1 MSKNQ
6 YTLLVFSIIG
16 ILLLI
21 PGYGVHFFEQ
31 IWNFPGNLFSDDFKE
46 SFPLATIPLMVISLL
61 GTGMYMTFKLGFPQL
76 TRIIHG
82 IKVTRGDYDSTE
94 DEGDLNHFKALST
107 ALAATVGIG
116 NIAGVAIAI
125 QIGGPGALFW
135 MWISAIVGMA
145 TKFFTCSLGIMYRG
159 YDSDNVLQ
167 GGPMYVIEQG
177 MGKKFKFLSYWF
189 SIAGLVGCLSLLQA
203 NQLTQIMSDYVAKS
217 FEIEKSFNLNLTI
230 GIVIALIVS
239 LVIFGGLS
247 RIAEVA
253 SKIVPFMVIIYL
265 LSGLFIVL
273 SNATLIPSIFSNIFS
288 SAFNGSSVAGGFAGT
303 AIVISQGFRR
313 AAFSNEA
320 GMGTEVMAIGASK
333 NNQPIKSGLVAMIGP
348 LIDTIIV
355 CTITGLVI
363 LLSSEW
369 IEGSYSGVSLT
380 QKSFSNYLGLAG
392 DYILIFSVATFT
404 LSTMFGY
411 SYYGCK
417 CASYL
422 FGTNSKFYYRIFYIL
437 TLVIGSVLSLDLAVN
452 IVDAMFALM
461 AFPTMISA
469 LYLAPNIKK
478 EANRYF
484 ASIKDN

>member
-1 MSKNQ
+1 MDIINNFFAELSNFLWGNFGVANLVIGGGVFFLIYSKLTPFR
-6 YTLLVFSIIG
+6 YFKHAFE
-16 ILLLI
+16 ILL
-21 PGYGVHFFEQ
+21 GKH
-31 IWNFPGNLFSDDFKE
+31 DD
-46 SFPLATIPLMVISLL
+46 P
-61 GTGMYMTFKLGFPQL
+61 
-76 TRIIHG
+76 
-82 IKVTRGDYDSTE
+82 D
-94 DEGDLNHFKALST
+94 DEGQISHFQALST
-107 ALAATVGIG
+107 ALSSTVGIG
-116 NIAGVAIAI
+116 NIAGVAVAI
-125 QIGGPGALFW
+125 SLGGPGALFW

-203 NQLTQIMSDYVAKS
+203 NQLTQIMSDYVVKS
-217 FEIEKSFNLNLTI
+217 FDIEQSFNLNLII
-230 GIVIALIVS
+230 GIIIAILVS
-239 LVIFGGLS
+239 SVIFGGLS

-253 SKIVPFMVIIYL
+253 SKIVPFMVMVYL

-273 SNATLIPSIFSNIFS
+273 SNASSIPAIFSNIFT

-369 IEGSYSGVSLT
+369 IEGTYSGVSLT

-422 FGTNSKFYYRIFYIL
+422 FGANSKFYYRIFYVL
-437 TLVIGSVLSLDLAVN
+437 TLVLGSVLSLDLAVN

-478 EANRYF
+478 EANKYF
-484 ASIKDN
+484 ASMEDN

>member
-1 MSKNQ
+1 MEIINNFFAELSNF
-6 YTLLVFSIIG
+6 LWGNFGVANLVIG
-16 ILLLI
+16 GGVFFLIYSRLTPFRYFKHAFEILL
-21 PGYGVHFFEQ
+21 GKH
-31 IWNFPGNLFSDDFKE
+31 DD
-46 SFPLATIPLMVISLL
+46 P
-61 GTGMYMTFKLGFPQL
+61 
-76 TRIIHG
+76 
-82 IKVTRGDYDSTE
+82 D
-94 DEGDLNHFKALST
+94 DEGQISHFQALST
-107 ALAATVGIG
+107 ALSSTVGIG
-116 NIAGVAIAI
+116 NIAGVAVAI
-125 QIGGPGALFW
+125 SLGGPGALFW

-203 NQLTQIMSDYVAKS
+203 NQLTQIMSDYMVKS
-217 FEIEKSFNLNLTI
+217 FDIEQSFNLNLII
-230 GIVIALIVS
+230 GIIIAILVS
-239 LVIFGGLS
+239 SVIFGGLS

-253 SKIVPFMVIIYL
+253 SKIVPFMVIVYL

-273 SNATLIPSIFSNIFS
+273 SNASSIPAIFSNIFT

-422 FGTNSKFYYRIFYIL
+422 FGTNSKFYYRIFYVL
-437 TLVIGSVLSLDLAVN
+437 TLVLGSVLSLDLAVN

-469 LYLAPNIKK
+469 LYFCLLYTSPSP
-478 EANRYF
+478 RD
-484 ASIKDN
+484 S

>member
-1 MSKNQ
+1 
-6 YTLLVFSIIG
+6 
-16 ILLLI
+16 
-21 PGYGVHFFEQ
+21 
-31 IWNFPGNLFSDDFKE
+31 
-46 SFPLATIPLMVISLL
+46 
-61 GTGMYMTFKLGFPQL
+61 
-76 TRIIHG
+76 
-82 IKVTRGDYDSTE
+82 
-94 DEGDLNHFKALST
+94 
-107 ALAATVGIG
+107 
-116 NIAGVAIAI
+116 
-125 QIGGPGALFW
+125 
-135 MWISAIVGMA
+135 
-145 TKFFTCSLGIMYRG
+145 
-159 YDSDNVLQ
+159 
-167 GGPMYVIEQG
+167 MYVIEQG

-203 NQLTQIMSDYVAKS
+203 NQLTQIMSDYVVKS
-217 FEIEKSFNLNLTI
+217 FDIEQSFNLNLII
-230 GIVIALIVS
+230 GIIIATLVS
-239 LVIFGGLS
+239 SVIFGGLS

-253 SKIVPFMVIIYL
+253 SKIVPFMVIVYL

-273 SNATLIPSIFSNIFS
+273 SNASSIPAIFSNIFT

-369 IEGSYSGVSLT
+369 IEGTYSGVSLT

-422 FGTNSKFYYRIFYIL
+422 FGANSKFYYRIFYVL
-437 TLVIGSVLSLDLAVN
+437 TLVLGSVLSLDLAVN

-484 ASIKDN
+484 ASRKNN

>member
-1 MSKNQ
+1 MDIINNFFAELSNF
-6 YTLLVFSIIG
+6 LWGNFGVANLVIG
-16 ILLLI
+16 GGVFFLIYSRLTPFRYFKHAFEILL
-21 PGYGVHFFEQ
+21 GKH
-31 IWNFPGNLFSDDFKE
+31 DD
-46 SFPLATIPLMVISLL
+46 P
-61 GTGMYMTFKLGFPQL
+61 
-76 TRIIHG
+76 
-82 IKVTRGDYDSTE
+82 D
-94 DEGDLNHFKALST
+94 DEGQISHFQALST
-107 ALAATVGIG
+107 ALSSTVGIG
-116 NIAGVAIAI
+116 NIAGVAVAI
-125 QIGGPGALFW
+125 SLGGPGALFW

-203 NQLTQIMSDYVAKS
+203 NQLTQIMSDYMVKS
-217 FEIEKSFNLNLTI
+217 FDIEQSFNLNLII
-230 GIVIALIVS
+230 GIIIAILVS
-239 LVIFGGLS
+239 SVIFGGLS

-253 SKIVPFMVIIYL
+253 SKIVPFMVMVYL

-273 SNATLIPSIFSNIFS
+273 SNASSIPAIFSNIFT
-288 SAFNGSSVAGGFAGT
+288 SAFSGSSVAGGFAGT

-369 IEGSYSGVSLT
+369 IEGTYSGVSLT

-422 FGTNSKFYYRIFYIL
+422 FGANSKFYYRIFYVL
-437 TLVIGSVLSLDLAVN
+437 TLVLGSVLSLDLAVN

-478 EANRYF
+478 EANKYF
-484 ASIKDN
+484 ASIKEN

>member
-1 MSKNQ
+1 MDIINNFFAELSNF
-6 YTLLVFSIIG
+6 LWGNFGVANLVIG
-16 ILLLI
+16 GGVFFLIYSRLTPFRYFKHAFEILL
-21 PGYGVHFFEQ
+21 GKH
-31 IWNFPGNLFSDDFKE
+31 DD
-46 SFPLATIPLMVISLL
+46 P
-61 GTGMYMTFKLGFPQL
+61 
-76 TRIIHG
+76 
-82 IKVTRGDYDSTE
+82 D
-94 DEGDLNHFKALST
+94 DEGQISHFQALST
-107 ALAATVGIG
+107 ALSSTVGIG
-116 NIAGVAIAI
+116 NIAGVAVAI
-125 QIGGPGALFW
+125 SLGGPGALFW

-203 NQLTQIMSDYVAKS
+203 NQLTQIMSDYVVKS
-217 FEIEKSFNLNLTI
+217 FDVEQSFNLNLMI
-230 GIVIALIVS
+230 GIIIAILVS
-239 LVIFGGLS
+239 SVIFGGLS

-253 SKIVPFMVIIYL
+253 SKIVPFMVMVYL

-273 SNATLIPSIFSNIFS
+273 SNASSIPAIFSNIFS

-369 IEGSYSGVSLT
+369 IEGTYSGVSLT

-422 FGTNSKFYYRIFYIL
+422 FGANSKFYYRIFYVL
-437 TLVIGSVLSLDLAVN
+437 TLVLGSVLSLDLAVN

-484 ASIKDN
+484 SSIKDN

>member
-1 MSKNQ
+1 MEIINNFFAELSNF
-6 YTLLVFSIIG
+6 LWGNFGVANLVIG
-16 ILLLI
+16 GGVFFLIYSRLTPFRYFKHAFEILL
-21 PGYGVHFFEQ
+21 GKH
-31 IWNFPGNLFSDDFKE
+31 DD
-46 SFPLATIPLMVISLL
+46 P
-61 GTGMYMTFKLGFPQL
+61 
-76 TRIIHG
+76 
-82 IKVTRGDYDSTE
+82 D
-94 DEGDLNHFKALST
+94 DEGQISHFQALST
-107 ALAATVGIG
+107 ALSSTVGIG
-116 NIAGVAIAI
+116 NIAGVAVAI
-125 QIGGPGALFW
+125 SLGGPGALFW

-203 NQLTQIMSDYVAKS
+203 NQLTQIMSDYVVKS
-217 FEIEKSFNLNLTI
+217 FEIEQTFNLNLTI

-247 RIAEVA
+247 RIADVA

-422 FGTNSKFYYRIFYIL
+422 FGANSKFYYRIFYVL
-437 TLVIGSVLSLDLAVN
+437 TLILGSVLSLDLAVN

-478 EANRYF
+478 EANSYF

>member
-1 MSKNQ
+1 MDIINNFFAELSNF
-6 YTLLVFSIIG
+6 LWGNFGVANLVIG
-16 ILLLI
+16 GGVFFLIYSRLTPFRYFKHAFEILL
-21 PGYGVHFFEQ
+21 GKH
-31 IWNFPGNLFSDDFKE
+31 DD
-46 SFPLATIPLMVISLL
+46 P
-61 GTGMYMTFKLGFPQL
+61 
-76 TRIIHG
+76 
-82 IKVTRGDYDSTE
+82 D
-94 DEGDLNHFKALST
+94 DEGQISHFQALST
-107 ALAATVGIG
+107 ALSSTVGIG
-116 NIAGVAIAI
+116 NIAGVAVAI
-125 QIGGPGALFW
+125 SLGGPGALFW

-203 NQLTQIMSDYVAKS
+203 NQLTQIMSDYVVKS
-217 FEIEKSFNLNLTI
+217 FEIEQSFNLNLTI

-253 SKIVPFMVIIYL
+253 SKIVPFMVMVYL

-273 SNATLIPSIFSNIFS
+273 SNASSIPAIFSNIFS

-369 IEGSYSGVSLT
+369 IEGTYSGVSLT

-422 FGTNSKFYYRIFYIL
+422 FGANSKFYYRIFYVL
-437 TLVIGSVLSLDLAVN
+437 TLVLGSVLSLDLAVN

>member
-1 MSKNQ
+1 MDTINNFFAELSNF
-6 YTLLVFSIIG
+6 LWGNFGVANLVIG
-16 ILLLI
+16 GGVFFLIYSRLTPFRYFKHAFEILL
-21 PGYGVHFFEQ
+21 GKH
-31 IWNFPGNLFSDDFKE
+31 DD
-46 SFPLATIPLMVISLL
+46 P
-61 GTGMYMTFKLGFPQL
+61 
-76 TRIIHG
+76 
-82 IKVTRGDYDSTE
+82 D
-94 DEGDLNHFKALST
+94 DEGQISHFQALST
-107 ALAATVGIG
+107 ALSSTVGIG
-116 NIAGVAIAI
+116 NIAGVAVAI
-125 QIGGPGALFW
+125 SLGGPGALFW

-159 YDSDNVLQ
+159 YDSDKVLQ

-203 NQLTQIMSDYVAKS
+203 NQLTQIMSDYVVKS
-217 FEIEKSFNLNLTI
+217 FNVEQSFNLNLMI
-230 GIVIALIVS
+230 GIIIAILVS
-239 LVIFGGLS
+239 SVIFGGLS

-253 SKIVPFMVIIYL
+253 SKIVPFMVIVYL

-273 SNATLIPSIFSNIFS
+273 SNASSIPAIFSNIFT

-369 IEGSYSGVSLT
+369 IEGTYSGVSLT

-422 FGTNSKFYYRIFYIL
+422 FGANSKFYYRIFYVL
-437 TLVIGSVLSLDLAVN
+437 TLVLGSVLSLDLAVN
-452 IVDAMFALM
+452 IVDTMFALM

-484 ASIKDN
+484 ASRKNN

>member
-1 MSKNQ
+1 MDIINNFFAELSNFLWGNFGVANLVIGGGVFFLIYSKLTPFR
-6 YTLLVFSIIG
+6 YFKHAFE
-16 ILLLI
+16 ILL
-21 PGYGVHFFEQ
+21 GKH
-31 IWNFPGNLFSDDFKE
+31 DD
-46 SFPLATIPLMVISLL
+46 P
-61 GTGMYMTFKLGFPQL
+61 
-76 TRIIHG
+76 
-82 IKVTRGDYDSTE
+82 D
-94 DEGDLNHFKALST
+94 DEGQISHFQALST
-107 ALAATVGIG
+107 ALSRTVGIG
-116 NIAGVAIAI
+116 NIAGVAVAI
-125 QIGGPGALFW
+125 SLGGPGALFW

-177 MGKKFKFLSYWF
+177 MGKNFKFLSYWF

-203 NQLTQIMSDYVAKS
+203 NQLTQIMSDYVVKS
-217 FEIEKSFNLNLTI
+217 FDIEQSFNLNLII
-230 GIVIALIVS
+230 GIIIAILVS
-239 LVIFGGLS
+239 SVIFGGLS

-253 SKIVPFMVIIYL
+253 SKIVPFMVMVYL
-265 LSGLFIVL
+265 FSGLFIVL
-273 SNATLIPSIFSNIFS
+273 SNASSIPAIFSNIFT

-363 LLSSEW
+363 LLSNEW
-369 IEGSYSGVSLT
+369 IEGTYSGVSLT

-422 FGTNSKFYYRIFYIL
+422 FGANSKFYYRIFYVL
-437 TLVIGSVLSLDLAVN
+437 TLVVGSVLSLDLAVN

-469 LYLAPNIKK
+469 LYLAPNINK
-478 EANRYF
+478 EANKYF
-484 ASIKDN
+484 ASIEDNK

>member
-1 MSKNQ
+1 MNIINNFFAEFSNF
-6 YTLLVFSIIG
+6 LWGNFGVANLVIGGGIFFIIYSRLTPFRYFKHAFE
-16 ILLLI
+16 ILL
-21 PGYGVHFFEQ
+21 GKH
-31 IWNFPGNLFSDDFKE
+31 DD
-46 SFPLATIPLMVISLL
+46 PN
-61 GTGMYMTFKLGFPQL
+61 
-76 TRIIHG
+76 
-82 IKVTRGDYDSTE
+82 
-94 DEGDLNHFKALST
+94 DEGQISHFQALST
-107 ALAATVGIG
+107 ALSSTVGIG
-116 NIAGVAIAI
+116 NIAGVAVAI
-125 QIGGPGALFW
+125 SLGGPGALFW

-159 YDSDNVLQ
+159 YDSENVLQ
-167 GGPMYVIEQG
+167 GGPMYVIENG

-203 NQLTQIMSDYVAKS
+203 NQLTQIMSDYMVRS
-217 FEIEKSFNLNLTI
+217 FGIEQSFNLNLII
-230 GIVIALIVS
+230 GIIIAILVS
-239 LVIFGGLS
+239 SVIFGGLS

-253 SKIVPFMVIIYL
+253 SKIVPFMVIVYL
-265 LSGLFIVL
+265 LSGLFIVF
-273 SNATLIPSIFSNIFS
+273 SNASSIPAIFSNIFS

-320 GMGTEVMAIGASK
+320 GMGTEVMAIGASR

-369 IEGSYSGVSLT
+369 IEGTYSGVSLT
-380 QKSFSNYLGLAG
+380 QKSFSNYLGLVG

-417 CASYL
+417 CSSYL
-422 FGTNSKFYYRIFYIL
+422 FGANSKFYYRIFYVL
-437 TLVIGSVLSLDLAVN
+437 TLVLGSVLSLDLAVN

>member
-1 MSKNQ
+1 MDIINNFFAELSNF
-6 YTLLVFSIIG
+6 LWGNFGVANLVIG
-16 ILLLI
+16 GGIFFLIYSRLTPFRYFKHAFEILL
-21 PGYGVHFFEQ
+21 GKH
-31 IWNFPGNLFSDDFKE
+31 DD
-46 SFPLATIPLMVISLL
+46 P
-61 GTGMYMTFKLGFPQL
+61 
-76 TRIIHG
+76 
-82 IKVTRGDYDSTE
+82 D
-94 DEGDLNHFKALST
+94 DEGQISHFQALST
-107 ALAATVGIG
+107 ALSSTVGIG
-116 NIAGVAIAI
+116 NIAGVAVAI
-125 QIGGPGALFW
+125 SLGGPGALFW
-135 MWISAIVGMA
+135 MWISALVGMA

-203 NQLTQIMSDYVAKS
+203 NQLTQIMSDYVVKS
-217 FEIEKSFNLNLTI
+217 FDIEQSFNLNLII
-230 GIVIALIVS
+230 GIIIAILVS
-239 LVIFGGLS
+239 SVIFGGLS

-253 SKIVPFMVIIYL
+253 SKIVPFMVIVYL

-273 SNATLIPSIFSNIFS
+273 SNASSIPAIFSNIFS

-363 LLSSEW
+363 LLSSDW
-369 IEGSYSGVSLT
+369 IEGTYSGVSLT
-380 QKSFSNYLGLAG
+380 QKSFSNYLGFIG

-422 FGTNSKFYYRIFYIL
+422 FGTNSKFYYRIFYVL
-437 TLVIGSVLSLDLAVN
+437 TLILGSVLSLDLAVN

-469 LYLAPNIKK
+469 LYLAPDIKK
-478 EANRYF
+478 EANKYF
-484 ASIKDN
+484 TNLKEGS

>member
-1 MSKNQ
+1 MDIINNFFAELSNF
-6 YTLLVFSIIG
+6 LWGNFGVANLVIG
-16 ILLLI
+16 GGVFFLIYSRLTPFRYFKHAFEILLGKHDDPDDVGQI
-21 PGYGVHFFEQ
+21 SHFQ
-31 IWNFPGNLFSDDFKE
+31 
-46 SFPLATIPLMVISLL
+46 
-61 GTGMYMTFKLGFPQL
+61 
-76 TRIIHG
+76 
-82 IKVTRGDYDSTE
+82 
-94 DEGDLNHFKALST
+94 ALST
-107 ALAATVGIG
+107 ALSSTVGIG
-116 NIAGVAIAI
+116 NIAGVAVAI
-125 QIGGPGALFW
+125 SLGGPGALFW

-159 YDSDNVLQ
+159 YDSDKVLQ

-203 NQLTQIMSDYVAKS
+203 NQLTQIMSDYVVKS
-217 FEIEKSFNLNLTI
+217 FNVEQSFNLNLMI
-230 GIVIALIVS
+230 GIIIAILVS
-239 LVIFGGLS
+239 SVIFGGLS

-253 SKIVPFMVIIYL
+253 SKIVPFMVIVYL

-273 SNATLIPSIFSNIFS
+273 SNASSIPAIFSNIFT

-369 IEGSYSGVSLT
+369 IEGTYSGVSLT

-422 FGTNSKFYYRIFYIL
+422 FGANSKFYYRIFYVL
-437 TLVIGSVLSLDLAVN
+437 TLVLGSVLSLDLAVN

>member
-1 MSKNQ
+1 MEIINNFFAELSNF
-6 YTLLVFSIIG
+6 LWGNFGVANLVIG
-16 ILLLI
+16 GGVFFLIYSRLTPFRYFKHAFEILL
-21 PGYGVHFFEQ
+21 GKH
-31 IWNFPGNLFSDDFKE
+31 DD
-46 SFPLATIPLMVISLL
+46 P
-61 GTGMYMTFKLGFPQL
+61 
-76 TRIIHG
+76 
-82 IKVTRGDYDSTE
+82 D
-94 DEGDLNHFKALST
+94 DEGQISHFQALST
-107 ALAATVGIG
+107 ALSSTVGIG
-116 NIAGVAIAI
+116 NIAGVAVAI
-125 QIGGPGALFW
+125 SLGGPGALFW

-217 FEIEKSFNLNLTI
+217 FEIEQSFNLNLTI

-437 TLVIGSVLSLDLAVN
+437 TLVLGSVLSLDLAVN

-478 EANRYF
+478 EANSYF

>member
-1 MSKNQ
+1 MNIINNFFAEFSNF
-6 YTLLVFSIIG
+6 LWGNFGVANLVIGGGIFFIIYSRLTPFRYFKHAFE
-16 ILLLI
+16 ILL
-21 PGYGVHFFEQ
+21 GKH
-31 IWNFPGNLFSDDFKE
+31 DD
-46 SFPLATIPLMVISLL
+46 PN
-61 GTGMYMTFKLGFPQL
+61 
-76 TRIIHG
+76 
-82 IKVTRGDYDSTE
+82 
-94 DEGDLNHFKALST
+94 DEGQISHFQALST
-107 ALAATVGIG
+107 ALSSTVGIG
-116 NIAGVAIAI
+116 NIAGVAVAI
-125 QIGGPGALFW
+125 SLGGPGALFW

-159 YDSDNVLQ
+159 YDSENVLQ
-167 GGPMYVIEQG
+167 GGPMYVIENG

-203 NQLTQIMSDYVAKS
+203 NQLTQIMSDYMVRS
-217 FEIEKSFNLNLTI
+217 FGIEQSFNLNLII
-230 GIVIALIVS
+230 GIIIAILVS
-239 LVIFGGLS
+239 SVIFGGLS

-253 SKIVPFMVIIYL
+253 SKIVPFMVIVYL
-265 LSGLFIVL
+265 LSGLFIVF
-273 SNATLIPSIFSNIFS
+273 SNASSIPAIFSNIFS

-369 IEGSYSGVSLT
+369 IEGTYSGVSLT
-380 QKSFSNYLGLAG
+380 QKSFSNYLGLVG

-417 CASYL
+417 CSSYL
-422 FGTNSKFYYRIFYIL
+422 FGANSKFYYRIFYVL
-437 TLVIGSVLSLDLAVN
+437 TLVLGSVLSLDLAVN

-484 ASIKDN
+484 SSIKDN

>member
-1 MSKNQ
+1 MDIINNFFAELSNF
-6 YTLLVFSIIG
+6 LWGNFGVANLVIG
-16 ILLLI
+16 GGVFFLIYSRLTPFRYFKHAFEILLGKHDN
-21 PGYGVHFFEQ
+21 P
-31 IWNFPGNLFSDDFKE
+31 D
-46 SFPLATIPLMVISLL
+46 
-61 GTGMYMTFKLGFPQL
+61 
-76 TRIIHG
+76 
-82 IKVTRGDYDSTE
+82 
-94 DEGDLNHFKALST
+94 DEGQISHFQALST
-107 ALAATVGIG
+107 ALSSTVGIG
-116 NIAGVAIAI
+116 NIAGVAVAI
-125 QIGGPGALFW
+125 SLGGPGALFW

-203 NQLTQIMSDYVAKS
+203 NQLTQIMSDYAVKS
-217 FEIEKSFNLNLTI
+217 FDIEQSFNLNLII
-230 GIVIALIVS
+230 GIIIAILVS
-239 LVIFGGLS
+239 SVIFGGLN

-253 SKIVPFMVIIYL
+253 SKIVPFMVIVYL
-265 LSGLFIVL
+265 LSGLLIVL
-273 SNATLIPSIFSNIFS
+273 SNASLIPAIFSNIFS

-363 LLSSEW
+363 LLSNEW
-369 IEGSYSGVSLT
+369 IEGTYSGVSLT

-422 FGTNSKFYYRIFYIL
+422 FGTNSKFYYRIFYVL
-437 TLVIGSVLSLDLAVN
+437 TLVLGSVLSLDLAVN

-469 LYLAPNIKK
+469 LYLAPNIKN
-478 EANRYF
+478 EADRYF
-484 ASIKDN
+484 ASIKNS

>member
-1 MSKNQ
+1 MDIINNFFAELSNF
-6 YTLLVFSIIG
+6 LWGNFGVANLVIG
-16 ILLLI
+16 GGVFFLIYSRLTPFRYFKHAFEILL
-21 PGYGVHFFEQ
+21 GKH
-31 IWNFPGNLFSDDFKE
+31 DD
-46 SFPLATIPLMVISLL
+46 P
-61 GTGMYMTFKLGFPQL
+61 
-76 TRIIHG
+76 
-82 IKVTRGDYDSTE
+82 D
-94 DEGDLNHFKALST
+94 DEGQISHFQALST
-107 ALAATVGIG
+107 ALSSTVGIG
-116 NIAGVAIAI
+116 NIAGVAVAI
-125 QIGGPGALFW
+125 SLGGPGALFW

-203 NQLTQIMSDYVAKS
+203 NQLTQIMSDYVVKS
-217 FEIEKSFNLNLTI
+217 FNVEQSFNLNLMI
-230 GIVIALIVS
+230 GIIIAILVS
-239 LVIFGGLS
+239 SVIFGGLS

-253 SKIVPFMVIIYL
+253 SKIVPFMVMVYL

-273 SNATLIPSIFSNIFS
+273 SNASSIPAIFSNIFT

-369 IEGSYSGVSLT
+369 IEGTYSGVSLT

-422 FGTNSKFYYRIFYIL
+422 FGANSKFYYRIFYVL
-437 TLVIGSVLSLDLAVN
+437 TLVLGSVLSLDLAVN

-478 EANRYF
+478 EANKYF

>member
-1 MSKNQ
+1 MDIINNFFAELSNFLWGNFGVANLVIGGGVFFLIYSKLTPFR
-6 YTLLVFSIIG
+6 YFKHAFE
-16 ILLLI
+16 ILL
-21 PGYGVHFFEQ
+21 GKH
-31 IWNFPGNLFSDDFKE
+31 DD
-46 SFPLATIPLMVISLL
+46 P
-61 GTGMYMTFKLGFPQL
+61 
-76 TRIIHG
+76 
-82 IKVTRGDYDSTE
+82 D
-94 DEGDLNHFKALST
+94 DEGQISHFQALST
-107 ALAATVGIG
+107 ALSSTVGIG
-116 NIAGVAIAI
+116 NIAGVAVAI
-125 QIGGPGALFW
+125 SLGGPGALFW

-177 MGKKFKFLSYWF
+177 MGKNFKFLSYWF

-203 NQLTQIMSDYVAKS
+203 NQLTQIMSDYVVKS
-217 FEIEKSFNLNLTI
+217 FDIEQSFNLNLII
-230 GIVIALIVS
+230 GIIIAILVS
-239 LVIFGGLS
+239 SVIFGGLS

-253 SKIVPFMVIIYL
+253 SKIVPFMVMVYL

-273 SNATLIPSIFSNIFS
+273 SNASSIPAIFSNIFT

-369 IEGSYSGVSLT
+369 IEGTYSGVSLT

-422 FGTNSKFYYRIFYIL
+422 FGANSKFYYRIFYVL
-437 TLVIGSVLSLDLAVN
+437 TLVLGSVLSLDLAVN

-478 EANRYF
+478 EANKYF
-484 ASIKDN
+484 ASIKEN

>member
-1 MSKNQ
+1 MDIINNFFAELSNFLWGNFGVANLVIGGGVFFLIYSKLTPFR
-6 YTLLVFSIIG
+6 YFKHAFE
-16 ILLLI
+16 ILL
-21 PGYGVHFFEQ
+21 GKH
-31 IWNFPGNLFSDDFKE
+31 DD
-46 SFPLATIPLMVISLL
+46 P
-61 GTGMYMTFKLGFPQL
+61 
-76 TRIIHG
+76 
-82 IKVTRGDYDSTE
+82 D
-94 DEGDLNHFKALST
+94 DEGQISHFQALST
-107 ALAATVGIG
+107 ALSSTVGIG
-116 NIAGVAIAI
+116 NIAGVAVAI
-125 QIGGPGALFW
+125 SLGGPGALFW

-177 MGKKFKFLSYWF
+177 MGKNFKFLSYWF

-203 NQLTQIMSDYVAKS
+203 NQLTQIMSDYVVKS
-217 FEIEKSFNLNLTI
+217 FDIEQSFNLNLII
-230 GIVIALIVS
+230 GIIIAILVS
-239 LVIFGGLS
+239 SVIFGGLS

-253 SKIVPFMVIIYL
+253 SKIVPFMVMVYL
-265 LSGLFIVL
+265 LAGLFIVL
-273 SNATLIPSIFSNIFS
+273 SNASLIPAIFSNIFT

-369 IEGSYSGVSLT
+369 IEGTYSGVSLT

-422 FGTNSKFYYRIFYIL
+422 FGANSKFYYRIFYVL
-437 TLVIGSVLSLDLAVN
+437 TLVLGSVLSLDLAVN

>member
-1 MSKNQ
+1 MEIINNFFAELSNFLWGNFGVANLVIGGGVFFLIYSKLTPFR
-6 YTLLVFSIIG
+6 YFKHAFE
-16 ILLLI
+16 ILL
-21 PGYGVHFFEQ
+21 GKH
-31 IWNFPGNLFSDDFKE
+31 DD
-46 SFPLATIPLMVISLL
+46 P
-61 GTGMYMTFKLGFPQL
+61 
-76 TRIIHG
+76 
-82 IKVTRGDYDSTE
+82 D
-94 DEGDLNHFKALST
+94 DEGQISHFQALST
-107 ALAATVGIG
+107 ALSSTVGIG
-116 NIAGVAIAI
+116 NIAGVAVAI
-125 QIGGPGALFW
+125 SLGGPGALFW

>member
-1 MSKNQ
+1 MDTINNFFAELSNF
-6 YTLLVFSIIG
+6 LWGNFGVANLVIG
-16 ILLLI
+16 GGVFFLIYSRLTPFRYFKHAFEILL
-21 PGYGVHFFEQ
+21 GKH
-31 IWNFPGNLFSDDFKE
+31 DD
-46 SFPLATIPLMVISLL
+46 P
-61 GTGMYMTFKLGFPQL
+61 
-76 TRIIHG
+76 
-82 IKVTRGDYDSTE
+82 D
-94 DEGDLNHFKALST
+94 DEGQISHFQALST
-107 ALAATVGIG
+107 ALSSTVGIG
-116 NIAGVAIAI
+116 NIAGVAVAI
-125 QIGGPGALFW
+125 SLGGPGALFW

-203 NQLTQIMSDYVAKS
+203 NQLTQIMSDYVVKS
-217 FEIEKSFNLNLTI
+217 FNVEQSFNLNLMI
-230 GIVIALIVS
+230 GIIIAILVS
-239 LVIFGGLS
+239 SVIFGGLS

-253 SKIVPFMVIIYL
+253 SKIVPFMVIVYL

-273 SNATLIPSIFSNIFS
+273 SNASSIPAIFSNIFT

-369 IEGSYSGVSLT
+369 IEGTYSGVSLT

-422 FGTNSKFYYRIFYIL
+422 FGANSKFYYRIFYVL
-437 TLVIGSVLSLDLAVN
+437 TLVLGSVLSLDLAVN

-484 ASIKDN
+484 ASRKNN

>member
-1 MSKNQ
+1 MDIINNFFAELSNF
-6 YTLLVFSIIG
+6 LWGNFGVANLVIG
-16 ILLLI
+16 GGVFFLIYSRLTPFRYFKHAFEILL
-21 PGYGVHFFEQ
+21 GKH
-31 IWNFPGNLFSDDFKE
+31 DD
-46 SFPLATIPLMVISLL
+46 P
-61 GTGMYMTFKLGFPQL
+61 
-76 TRIIHG
+76 
-82 IKVTRGDYDSTE
+82 D
-94 DEGDLNHFKALST
+94 DEGQISHFQALST
-107 ALAATVGIG
+107 ALSSTVGIG
-116 NIAGVAIAI
+116 NIAGVAVAI
-125 QIGGPGALFW
+125 SLGGPGALFW

-203 NQLTQIMSDYVAKS
+203 NQLTQIMSDYVVKS
-217 FEIEKSFNLNLTI
+217 FDIEQSFNLNLII
-230 GIVIALIVS
+230 GIIIAILVS
-239 LVIFGGLS
+239 SVIFGGLS

-253 SKIVPFMVIIYL
+253 SKIVPFMVMVYL

-273 SNATLIPSIFSNIFS
+273 SNASSIPAIFSNIFS

-369 IEGSYSGVSLT
+369 IEGTYSGVSLT

-422 FGTNSKFYYRIFYIL
+422 FGANSKFYYRIFYVL
-437 TLVIGSVLSLDLAVN
+437 TLVLGSVLSLDLAVN

-484 ASIKDN
+484 ASIKHN

>member
-1 MSKNQ
+1 MEIINNFFAELSNFLWGNFGVANLVIGGGVFFLIYSKLTPFR
-6 YTLLVFSIIG
+6 YFKHAFE
-16 ILLLI
+16 ILL
-21 PGYGVHFFEQ
+21 GKH
-31 IWNFPGNLFSDDFKE
+31 DD
-46 SFPLATIPLMVISLL
+46 P
-61 GTGMYMTFKLGFPQL
+61 
-76 TRIIHG
+76 
-82 IKVTRGDYDSTE
+82 D
-94 DEGDLNHFKALST
+94 DEGQISHFQALST
-107 ALAATVGIG
+107 ALSSTVGIG
-116 NIAGVAIAI
+116 NIAGVAVAI
-125 QIGGPGALFW
+125 SLGGPGALFW

-217 FEIEKSFNLNLTI
+217 FEIEQSFNLNLTI

-363 LLSSEW
+363 LLSREW

-437 TLVIGSVLSLDLAVN
+437 TLVLGSVLSLDLAVN

>member
-1 MSKNQ
+1 
-6 YTLLVFSIIG
+6 
-16 ILLLI
+16 
-21 PGYGVHFFEQ
+21 
-31 IWNFPGNLFSDDFKE
+31 
-46 SFPLATIPLMVISLL
+46 
-61 GTGMYMTFKLGFPQL
+61 
-76 TRIIHG
+76 
-82 IKVTRGDYDSTE
+82 
-94 DEGDLNHFKALST
+94 
-107 ALAATVGIG
+107 
-116 NIAGVAIAI
+116 
-125 QIGGPGALFW
+125 

-203 NQLTQIMSDYVAKS
+203 NQLTQIMSDYVVKS
-217 FEIEKSFNLNLTI
+217 FDIEQSFNLNLII
-230 GIVIALIVS
+230 GIIIAILVS
-239 LVIFGGLS
+239 SVIFGGLN

-253 SKIVPFMVIIYL
+253 SKIVPFMVMVYL

-273 SNATLIPSIFSNIFS
+273 SNASSIPAIFSNIFT

-369 IEGSYSGVSLT
+369 IEGTYSGVSLT

-422 FGTNSKFYYRIFYIL
+422 FGANSKFYYRIFYVL

>member
-1 MSKNQ
+1 MDIINNFFAELSNF
-6 YTLLVFSIIG
+6 LWGNFGVANLVIG
-16 ILLLI
+16 GGIFFLIYSRLTPFRYFRHAFEILL
-21 PGYGVHFFEQ
+21 GKH
-31 IWNFPGNLFSDDFKE
+31 DD
-46 SFPLATIPLMVISLL
+46 P
-61 GTGMYMTFKLGFPQL
+61 
-76 TRIIHG
+76 
-82 IKVTRGDYDSTE
+82 D
-94 DEGDLNHFKALST
+94 DEGQISHFQALST
-107 ALAATVGIG
+107 ALSSTVGIG
-116 NIAGVAIAI
+116 NIAGVAVAI
-125 QIGGPGALFW
+125 SLGGPGALFW
-135 MWISAIVGMA
+135 MWISALVGMA

-203 NQLTQIMSDYVAKS
+203 NQLTQIMSDYVVKS
-217 FEIEKSFNLNLTI
+217 FDIENSFNLNLII
-230 GIVIALIVS
+230 GIIIAILVS
-239 LVIFGGLS
+239 SVIFGGLS

-253 SKIVPFMVIIYL
+253 SKIVPFMVVIYL

-273 SNATLIPSIFSNIFS
+273 SNASSIPAIFSNIFS

-369 IEGSYSGVSLT
+369 IEGTYSGVSLT
-380 QKSFSNYLGLAG
+380 QKSFSNYLGLVG

-422 FGTNSKFYYRIFYIL
+422 FGANSKFYYRIFYVI
-437 TLVIGSVLSLDLAVN
+437 TLVLGSVLSLDLAVN

-478 EANRYF
+478 EANKYF
-484 ASIKDN
+484 ASIKEN

>member
-1 MSKNQ
+1 MDIINNFFADLSNF
-6 YTLLVFSIIG
+6 LWGNFGVANLVIG
-16 ILLLI
+16 GGIFFLIYSRLTPFRYFKHAFEILL
-21 PGYGVHFFEQ
+21 GKH
-31 IWNFPGNLFSDDFKE
+31 DD
-46 SFPLATIPLMVISLL
+46 P
-61 GTGMYMTFKLGFPQL
+61 
-76 TRIIHG
+76 
-82 IKVTRGDYDSTE
+82 D
-94 DEGDLNHFKALST
+94 DEGQISHFQALST
-107 ALAATVGIG
+107 ALSSTVGIG
-116 NIAGVAIAI
+116 NIAGVAVAI
-125 QIGGPGALFW
+125 SFGGPGALFW

-203 NQLTQIMSDYVAKS
+203 NQLTQIMSDYIVKS
-217 FEIEKSFNLNLTI
+217 FDIEQSFNLNLMI
-230 GIVIALIVS
+230 GIIIAILVS
-239 LVIFGGLS
+239 SVIFGGLS

-253 SKIVPFMVIIYL
+253 SKIVPFMVVVYL

-273 SNATLIPSIFSNIFS
+273 SNASSIPAIFSNIFL

-369 IEGSYSGVSLT
+369 IEGTYSGVSLT

-422 FGTNSKFYYRIFYIL
+422 FGANSKFYYRIFYVL
-437 TLVIGSVLSLDLAVN
+437 TLVLGSVLSLDLAVN

-484 ASIKDN
+484 ASRKNN